1 MKFDNMTDILDID
14 YKVLQQIKKDYA
26 ELWANLDQDTRTY
39 LDKLI
44 EYGEK
49 SEDMIESLTEKLTGN
64 KYSDLVS
71 AWGDAMATMSNTS
84 DNLVDHFEEN
94 LRNVILKSMI
104 ENLYGEKIKALIEK
118 TKKYGD
124 PNGGTE
130 KKLDT
135 ATGKVMSE
143 YTNTEMDEIGK
154 DLADVTK
161 QIEASRDYL
170 KRYYGWSDNS
180 SSSLTN
186 SVKGITEDTG
196 DLIASY
202 LNSIR
207 LDVSVIR
214 EEQVKCMSESNE
226 IAKSQLTQLNFIS
239 ANTLRNAEAAERIER
254 VFEEYSSNFNMVIN
268 GVKSIK
274 VR

>member
-1 MKFDNMTDILDID
+1 
-14 YKVLQQIKKDYA
+14 
-26 ELWANLDQDTRTY
+26 
-39 LDKLI
+39 
-44 EYGEK
+44 
-49 SEDMIESLTEKLTGN
+49 
-64 KYSDLVS
+64 
-71 AWGDAMATMSNTS
+71 
-84 DNLVDHFEEN
+84 
-94 LRNVILKSMI
+94 
-104 ENLYGEKIKALIEK
+104 
-118 TKKYGD
+118 
-124 PNGGTE
+124 
-130 KKLDT
+130 
-135 ATGKVMSE
+135 
-143 YTNTEMDEIGK
+143 MDEIGK

-202 LNSIR
+202 LNNIR

>member
-1 MKFDNMTDILDID
+1 
-14 YKVLQQIKKDYA
+14 
-26 ELWANLDQDTRTY
+26 
-39 LDKLI
+39 
-44 EYGEK
+44 
-49 SEDMIESLTEKLTGN
+49 MIEALTEKLTGN
-64 KYSDLVS
+64 KYSDLIS
-71 AWGDAMATMSNTS
+71 AWGEAMASMSNTS
-84 DNLVDHFEEN
+84 DNLVDHFSDN
-94 LRNVILKSMI
+94 LKNVILKSMI

-118 TKKYGD
+118 TKKLGD
-124 PNGGTE
+124 PDGGTE
-130 KKLDT
+130 KKLD
-135 ATGKVMSE
+135 AAGKVMSE
-143 YTNTEMDEIGK
+143 YTNTEMNEINK

-161 QIEASRDYL
+161 QIEATRDYL

-186 SVKGITEDTG
+186 SAKGITEETG

-214 EEQVKCMSESNE
+214 EEQVKCMSEANE
-226 IAKSQLTQLNFIS
+226 IAKSQLTQLNAIS